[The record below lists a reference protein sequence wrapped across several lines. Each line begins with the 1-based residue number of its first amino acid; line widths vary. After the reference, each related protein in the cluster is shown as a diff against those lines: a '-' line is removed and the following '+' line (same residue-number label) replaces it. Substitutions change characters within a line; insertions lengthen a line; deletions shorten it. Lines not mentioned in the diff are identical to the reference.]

1 MEIYRGT
8 SRTAFVT
15 RYFTLKAPNASA
27 FDYLRTGREFI
38 RFAWDSRASSS
49 VRENWQLFSTLL
61 AGTSPLRGLFANRL
75 EAVNSRALGNN
86 VVPTWF
92 SLFGLVNIMASAQP
106 CAIPV
111 QTFRENP
118 PAPVDTHTFWNPK
131 NYGWHNGQLK
141 LVDYGS
147 GKAIRHLLANAA
159 DFRAKLNYLA
169 SLTSQPQ

>member
-8 SRTAFVT
+8 SRTAYVT
-15 RYFTLKAPNASA
+15 RYFTLKVPNASA

-38 RFAWDSRASSS
+38 RFAWDSRATSS
-49 VRENWQLFSTLL
+49 VRESWQIYSTLL
-61 AGTSPLRGLFANRL
+61 VGIGPVRGLFANRL
-75 EAVNSRALGNN
+75 EAANSRALGNN
-86 VVPTWF
+86 VVPTYF

-106 CAIPV
+106 CEIPM
-111 QTFRENP
+111 QMFCAHS
-118 PAPVDTHTFWNPK
+118 PAPVDIHTFWSPK

-147 GKAIRHLLANAA
+147 EKAIRHLLENAS

-169 SLTSQPQ
+169 TLT